1 MCLKVQNDKKTNQ
14 SQACP
19 TRFDHCR
26 DLFRGEL
33 TGPFYPLLS
42 PIINQ

>member
-19 TRFDHCR
+19 IFISNNRSEGASNR
-26 DLFRGEL
+26 D
-33 TGPFYPLLS
+33 
-42 PIINQ
+42 II